1 MTHETPS
8 DTFKRATALAIK
20 AISHKAELEVAF
32 TTEPTGVSLSR
43 VKIPMPSAGLP
54 PVETAFIR
62 GAADSAALK
71 LRYHDAKL
79 FQKQVPASPV
89 ARDVFTALEDA
100 RCNARGAQQ
109 MAGVASNLTAF
120 LDERC
125 KKSGFERAG
134 SKAEIPVADVMR
146 ILAHQVLTGQA
157 LPKSAERAASVW
169 RGWIEE
175 HIGEHLGRL
184 PDLLHD
190 QKAYGAESMRL
201 LKALD
206 LDMPGDDK
214 SDSGENDNQDEAA
227 GAPEKEEPQT
237 ASESEGETDD
247 PEDGGGKDEAS
258 GAEDQSDPADQP
270 PNSGAEGD
278 GEQPPEGQNWRDED
292 YDESEGPRTTY
303 REYTTAFDE
312 IVAAKDLCEAEEL
325 SRLRLML
332 DRQVRHSQGLIVRLA
347 NRLQRRLMAQ
357 QTRSWD
363 FDLEEG
369 ILDASRLARVITSP
383 SYAMVYKHEKPME
396 FRDTIVTLLI
406 DNSGSMR
413 GRPITLAAMSADIL
427 ARTLERC
434 GVKTEILGFTTR
446 AWKGGMSR
454 DMWLKSGKP
463 SLPGRLNDL
472 RHIVYKAAD
481 EPWRHA
487 RKNLGLM
494 LREGLLKEN
503 IDGEALLWAHERL
516 LARREQRRILMVISD
531 GAPVDD
537 STLSVNPG
545 TYLESHLRA
554 VIDWIE
560 TKSPVEIAAIGIG
573 HDVTRY
579 YRRAVTISDM
589 EQLGSVMMEQL
600 GSLFDEPRKRVA

>member
-1 MTHETPS
+1 MSIDPPS
-8 DTFKRATALAIK
+8 EIFKRATAVAIK
-20 AISHKAELEVAF
+20 AIGHQAELEVAF
-32 TTEPTGVSLSR
+32 TTEPMGVSGGR

-54 PVETAFIR
+54 QVETNFIR
-62 GAADSAALK
+62 GAADAAALR

-79 FQKQVPASPV
+79 FQKQLPASSV
-89 ARDVFTALEDA
+89 ARSVFEALEQA
-100 RCNARGAQQ
+100 RCEGIGAQH
-109 MAGVASNLTAF
+109 MAGVAANLTAL

-125 KKSGFERAG
+125 KQAGFERAG
-134 SKAEIPVADVMR
+134 AKAEIPIADVMR
-146 ILAHQVLTGQA
+146 VLAHQVLAGQA
-157 LPKSAERAASVW
+157 LPKSAERAASIW

-175 HIGEHLGRL
+175 HIGPHLGKL
-184 PDLLHD
+184 PELLHD
-190 QKAYGAESMRL
+190 QKAYGAEAVRIL
-201 LKALD
+201 QALD
-206 LDMPGDDK
+206 LDVPGSDKPDNGDDDK
-214 SDSGENDNQDEAA
+214 EENAGGPAENEQQKQAAETEGQQGEPEQGAGQDTAEGADQGEAA
-227 GAPEKEEPQT
+227 DK
-237 ASESEGETDD
+237 
-247 PEDGGGKDEAS
+247 
-258 GAEDQSDPADQP
+258 P
-270 PNSGAEGD
+270 PNSGMEGE
-278 GEQPPEGQNWRDED
+278 GENAPEGQNWRDED
-292 YDESEGPRTTY
+292 WDESEGPRTTY
-303 REYTTAFDE
+303 RVFTTAFDE
-312 IVAAKDLCEAEEL
+312 VVAARELCDGEEL

-332 DRQVRHSQGLIVRLA
+332 DRQVVHSQGLIVRLA

-357 QTRSWD
+357 QTRSWE

-369 ILDASRLARVITSP
+369 ILDASRLARVIASP
-383 SYAMVYKHEKPME
+383 SYSLSYKREKPME
-396 FRDTIVTLLI
+396 FRDTVVSILI

-454 DMWLKSGKP
+454 DMWLKAGK
-463 SLPGRLNDL
+463 SALPGRLNDL

-487 RKNLGLM
+487 RRNLGLM

-545 TYLESHLRA
+545 TYLEQHLRA

-560 TKSPVEIAAIGIG
+560 NYSQIELTAIGIG

-600 GSLFDEPRKRVA
+600 GSLFDQPVKRAA